1 MAVEDTHYTEA
12 DIIALKR
19 AIKSGAKSVTTS
31 DGKNVQLNSARENLA
46 LLAQMK
52 REVYGTPRARRRVQL
67 FNIKTDGS

>member
-1 MAVEDTHYTEA
+1 MAVEDTSYTEA